1 MLALCALLLNPG
13 WRWLPLMAHAIYSVI
28 GNFQV
33 LFLDGVEN
41 WLQAV
46 VMVVMCEQSCS
57 VLLIEAI
64 TNYELEI
71 PEGKSLLLI
80 IALWFLSALV

>member
-1 MLALCALLLNPG
+1 
-13 WRWLPLMAHAIYSVI
+13 MAQAIYSVI

-46 VMVVMCEQSCS
+46 VMVVMCEQSCP
-57 VLLIEAI
+57 VLLSEAI
-64 TNYELEI
+64 KSYEMEI
-71 PEGKSLLLI
+71 PD
-80 IALWFLSALV
+80 

>member
-1 MLALCALLLNPG
+1 MLALCALLLNPD
-13 WRWLPLMAHAIYSVI
+13 WRWLPLMAQAIYSVI

-46 VMVVMCEQSCS
+46 VMVVMCEQSCP
-57 VLLIEAI
+57 VLLSEAI
-64 TNYELEI
+64 KSYEMEI
-71 PEGKSLLLI
+71 PD
-80 IALWFLSALV
+80 